1 MNEWTD
7 DANQFLIIAYY
18 VQLHLDKKKVEGY
31 FTCFLSLLEKPN
43 NRKNSKWLMD
53 ASK

>member
-7 DANQFLIIAYY
+7 DAKQYFLIIAYY

-31 FTCFLSLLEKPN
+31 FTCFLSLEKPN